1 MKKSLI
7 ALAVAGT
14 FAAPAFAA
22 TSNVDVYGR
31 MNISIEDSNGTDVTP
46 QVTDR
51 QTFVGVKGSED
62 LGGGLKAVWQ
72 IESTISAGNSDGVG
86 GATLAGRNS
95 FVGLSG
101 GFGTVLAGRHDTP
114 YKLSTGRLDLF
125 ADTIADYNGDGGA
138 LASTGKDGF
147 VQLALAA
154 HDHRSNNA
162 VAYVS
167 PDFSGFSFAAAVVMT
182 NRNNAAGTALDVLDN
197 DANKTFDATSLSANY
212 VNGPLFLT
220 AGYQKAE
227 DLANGGA
234 NHTTSPAM
242 KLGAGYSFGDAK
254 VGLMY
259 EDAEVETGG
268 TKAVDRTSWMVN
280 GAYGMG
286 PITLKAQYG
295 QVNDK
300 MAANN
305 DGTKLSLGVD
315 YSLSKRTSAMLTYT
329 NDKVK
334 NNATS
339 STTATGVTL
348 RHSF

>member
-14 FAAPAFAA
+14 FVAAPAFAA

-51 QTFVGVKGSED
+51 QSFVGVKGSED
-62 LGGGLKAVWQ
+62 LGGGLKAIWQ
-72 IESTISAGNSDGVG
+72 IESTISAGYSDGVG

-125 ADTIADYNGDGGA
+125 ADTVADYNGDGAA
-138 LASTGKDGF
+138 LATTGKDGF
-147 VQLALAA
+147 TQLVMAA

-167 PDFSGFSFAAAVVMT
+167 PSFGGFSFAAAVVMT
-182 NRNNAAGTALDVLDN
+182 NRNTGAGLIGVDDN
-197 DANKTFDATSLSANY
+197 DANKTFDATSLSGTYA
-212 VNGPLFLT
+212 NGPLFLT
-220 AGYQKAE
+220 GAYQHAADLSIAAGETK
-227 DLANGGA
+227 
-234 NHTTSPAM
+234 SPAW

-254 VGLMY
+254 VGFIF
-259 EDAEVETGG
+259 EDVEVETGG
-268 TKAVDRTSWMVN
+268 VKSTDRTSWMLN
-280 GAYGMG
+280 AGYGMG
-286 PITLKAQYG
+286 PLTLKAQYG
-295 QVNDK
+295 IVNDK
-300 MAANN
+300 MAANL
-305 DGTKLSLGVD
+305 DQSKFSLGAD
-315 YSLSKRTSAMLTYT
+315 YALSKRSSAGFAYT
-329 NDKVK
+329 TDKTK
-334 NNATS
+334 NNAS
-339 STTATGVTL
+339 GSANAWGVQM

>member
-7 ALAVAGT
+7 ALAVAG
-14 FAAPAFAA
+14 AVSAPAFAA

-31 MNISIEDSNGTDVTP
+31 MNVSIEDSNGTDVTM

-51 QTFVGVKGSED
+51 QSFVGVKGSED
-62 LGGGLKAVWQ
+62 LGGGLKAIWQ

-101 GFGTVLAGRHDTP
+101 GFGTVLVGRHDTP
-114 YKLSTGRLDLF
+114 YKLATGRLDLF
-125 ADTIADYNGDGGA
+125 ADTVADYNGDGGA
-138 LASTGKDGF
+138 LLNTGKDGF

-182 NRNNAAGTALDVLDN
+182 NRNTAAAPALDVLDN
-197 DANKTFDATSLSANY
+197 DANKSFDAVSLSGTY

-220 AGYQKAE
+220 AGYQNAE
-227 DLANGGA
+227 DLSALAGN
-234 NHTTSPAM
+234 TESPAV

-254 VGLMY
+254 VGFMY
-259 EDAEVETGG
+259 EDAEVKTAGV
-268 TKAVDRTSWMVN
+268 KAVDRTSWMLN

-286 PITLKAQYG
+286 PISLKAQYG

-339 STTATGVTL
+339 STTATGVAL